1 MKKFLIFLFLFQCL
15 NGISQG
21 LSKEHITELNSLNL
35 KTNTLNLYDSNIQLK
50 LNEILTLE
58 RERERKKTK
67 GLIYLSASVLFMAS
81 GIIASNSEKDL
92 VEAGGIANI
101 VTGGIIGG
109 ISIGMFSSSKKKEK
123 KRDELIK
130 LFE

>member
-58 RERERKKTK
+58 RERERKKT
-67 GLIYLSASVLFMAS
+67 
-81 GIIASNSEKDL
+81 
-92 VEAGGIANI
+92 
-101 VTGGIIGG
+101 VTLRDY
-109 ISIGMFSSSKKKEK
+109 KKYGQK
-123 KRDELIK
+123 ITY
-130 LFE
+130 

>member
-1 MKKFLIFLFLFQCL
+1 M
-15 NGISQG
+15 
-21 LSKEHITELNSLNL
+21 
-35 KTNTLNLYDSNIQLK
+35 K

-58 RERERKKTK
+58 RERKRKKKK
-67 GLIYLSASVLFMAS
+67 GIIYLSASVLFMAS